1 MNSSPRLS
9 VASRAILALLLTIG
23 FYGLAIGIALG
34 LLYLIYVEVA
44 VIGRINVR
52 LTIFALIG
60 AVVII
65 WSILPR
71 IDNFTAPGPRLTRKR
86 FPALFN
92 EIERIAKQ
100 TQQEMPRDIYLVPDV
115 NAFVAERGGFMGFG
129 RRRVMGIG
137 LPLFHL
143 MTVDQLSS
151 VLAHEFG
158 HYYGGDT
165 ALGPWIYKTRE
176 AIIRTTVNVGQ
187 TNQWLY
193 ILFEAYAKMFLRVTN
208 AVSRQQE
215 YLADKLAARIVGS
228 NATISGLQMVHKYGY
243 AFNVFFQREYAP
255 VIEAGFKPPML
266 EGFQT
271 FLSSPKITEAV
282 DNSYEQQLTQGVT
295 NPYDSHPSLK
305 ERISALKNIPAA
317 PATNDSPASS
327 LLPPNTDLET
337 PILRHIIK
345 QKEKL
350 NSLKP
355 IDWDDVIETA
365 FAPNWNKNIE
375 RFKPVI
381 STITPQGLFDEAQN
395 STRLFEK
402 LATTGKLLAPNIKPS
417 QVPPADQLQFINSVI
432 GTALSAALRQDGW
445 DIRSTLGED
454 LVFIKNGREIK
465 PHTLFSK
472 LAAKEYSRDEWIEY
486 CDENNLSDLRFT

>member
-1 MNSSPRLS
+1 MNSSSRVS

-71 IDNFTAPGPRLTRKR
+71 IDRFTAPGPHLTKEN
-86 FPALFN
+86 FPALFK
-92 EIERIAKQ
+92 EIERIAQ
-100 TQQEMPRDIYLVPDV
+100 LTQQEMPQDVYLVPDV

-137 LPLFHL
+137 LPLFNL
-143 MTVDQLSS
+143 MTVDELNA

-158 HYYGGDT
+158 HYFGGDT

-193 ILFEAYAKMFLRVTN
+193 LLFEAYAKMFLRVTN

-215 YLADKLAARIVGS
+215 FSADKLAAKIVGS
-228 NATISGLQMVHKYGY
+228 NAAISGLQVVHKFGY
-243 AFNVFFQREYAP
+243 AFNVFFQREYTP
-255 VIEAGFKPPML
+255 VIQAGYKAPML

-271 FLSSPKITEAV
+271 FLNSPKITESI
-282 DNSYEQQLTQGVT
+282 NKSYEEQLTKGVAD
-295 NPYDSHPSLK
+295 PYDSHPSLK
-305 ERISALKNIPAA
+305 ERISALKDIPSAA
-317 PATNDSPASS
+317 MINDNSASS
-327 LLPPNTDLET
+327 LLPPNIDLEAL
-337 PILRHIIK
+337 ILQQIIREEGK
-345 QKEKL
+345 AG
-350 NSLKP
+350 SLKP
-355 IDWDDVIETA
+355 VDWDNVVEIV
-365 FAPNWNKNIE
+365 FAPQWNKNIE

-381 STITPQGLFDEAQN
+381 SNITPHGLFDEAQD
-395 STRLFEK
+395 SLRFFEK
-402 LATTGKLLAPNIKPS
+402 LATTGKILSPNVKPS
-417 QVPPADQLQFINSVI
+417 QVPQIEQLQFINSVI
-432 GTALSAALRQDGW
+432 GTAFSIALKQDDW
-445 DIRSTLGED
+445 KIKSILGED
-454 LVFIKNGREIK
+454 LLFTKNNKEINPYK
-465 PHTLFSK
+465 FFTK
-472 LAAKEYSRDEWIEY
+472 IVAKEFSREEWIAF
-486 CDENNLSDLRFT
+486 CDENSLSDLRFR